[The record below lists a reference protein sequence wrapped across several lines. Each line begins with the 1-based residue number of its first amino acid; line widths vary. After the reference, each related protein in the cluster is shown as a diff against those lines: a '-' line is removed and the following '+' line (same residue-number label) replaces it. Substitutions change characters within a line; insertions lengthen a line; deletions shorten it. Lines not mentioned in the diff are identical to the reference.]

1 MKDKKI
7 IKKLQKWLDIAAENG
22 IDVTITKQPIE
33 TDMYDE
39 HTAFSVQQEVEY
51 IRSQSKLKL
60 EKLGAEPEDEFANLV
75 EDYNE
80 LNTIHNQLLVSYGIK
95 VDEIE
100 DLQARLTAITKADEL
115 VTAQNQNT
123 FKEMNA
129 AINGL
134 VKENTEL
141 KEILIHLTN
150 DNVVLE
156 EEVKRLF
163 AVAYPPQ
170 NIEIRTEE

>member
-39 HTAFSVQQEVEY
+39 HTAFSAQHIYDDGAFTITEVY
-51 IRSQSKLKL
+51 SK
-60 EKLGAEPEDEFANLV
+60 PEDEFANLV
-75 EDYNE
+75 EDYNK
-80 LNTIHNQLLVSYGIK
+80 LNTFHNQLLVSYGIK

-100 DLQARLTAITKADEL
+100 DLQARLDAITKADEY
-115 VTAQNQNT
+115 VTAENQNT

-141 KEILIHLTN
+141 KEILMHLTN

-163 AVAYPPQ
+163 AVAYPLP
-170 NIEIRTEE
+170 NIEFSTEE